1 MAENCRVVIRGA
13 GDLAS
18 GVAHRLWYA
27 GFDVIMLELPAPLVV
42 RRTVSFAAAVF
53 TGSAVVEG
61 VRARICDGPAE
72 AEHLLAQRIIPVLV
86 DPDGT
91 QSQALHPQVL
101 VDAILAKKNTGT
113 TMQDA
118 PVVIALGPGFT
129 AGVDV
134 HAVIETKRGHD
145 LGRAIYSGAAAANTG
160 IPGEVGGFSTERL
173 LRAPA
178 DGIFLTWRQIG
189 QLVAAGET
197 VATVDSQAVTAN
209 VGGTLRG
216 LLFPGTAVKKGMKVG
231 DIDPRGH
238 EADCLTISDKAR
250 AVAGGVLEAIMHL
263 NHKRKGGAGW

>member
-61 VRARICDGPAE
+61 VWARLCDGASE
-72 AEHLLAQRIIPVLV
+72 AEHLLAKRIIPVLV

-91 QSQALHPQVL
+91 QALRPQVL

-118 PVVIALGPGFT
+118 QVVIALGPGFT

-134 HAVIETKRGHD
+134 HAVIETKRGHN
-145 LGRAIYSGAAAANTG
+145 LGRAIYSGTAAANTG

-178 DGIFLTWRQIG
+178 DGIFLTSRQIG
-189 QLVAAGET
+189 ELVAAGET
-197 VATVDSQAVTAN
+197 VATVDGQAVTAN
-209 VGGTLRG
+209 VGGMLRG

-238 EADCLTISDKAR
+238 EADCFTISDKAR

-263 NHKRKGGAGW
+263 NHKRKGGAGR